1 MPGAGQGAESESAV
15 SGARDVPPARDG
27 AFVRVVTREPD
38 PGVPLPPAGQ
48 ALAPPPPPPPAVPTL
63 VAGPTTGWINAPW
76 RPARSVPPAAGG
88 STLARLV
95 GAGLVGAVLLLGG
108 AISAVRI
115 AATYPSWVL
124 PTGAAEVHEAWLW
137 VVVFVVA
144 MTALAVW
151 LGRRYL
157 AQAATRTGGA
167 DIARFISSTSG
178 PASDAPSA
186 SSAADPGTEPLAIRP
201 MRRTVRAAV
210 LGAIAGA
217 LLLAVGQVVLANAAG
232 VASLR
237 AGAAVVAAGVVVLV
251 LGAGLLPVIFRGTDR
266 RLAEAS
272 RAADGG
278 HVHDPGP
285 RAVAWSPL
293 AAIGIVA
300 SAGLAFG
307 LSGGALEPAVCDVGP
322 GWSCG
327 IVRVPVDRSA
337 PAGELIE
344 MAYTIHGAE
353 AAAPGLP
360 RRVLV
365 LAVGGP
371 GIAGLPEADWMYQQ
385 LDARVRDAFDVVV
398 YDPRATGQ
406 TDPHDCPDAAG
417 RYYLDDRDLS
427 AALVREFADR
437 CVSEA
442 DVAEGDLRRYGS
454 AAVAEDIDALRDVLG
469 VERISLYGVSYGTV
483 VAQAYA
489 AAHPDRLDGLVL
501 DAPLDRSLTPARV
514 WAIAAAGFEEALS
527 HTFTACR
534 EDRSCSDDLPSPE
547 RTWQRLLEVT
557 ADGPLR
563 GEVSTADGDTYTVSL
578 DRRDI
583 ADLMQAALYSTTGR
597 MSFLRA
603 LAAFDR
609 GDPRGLA
616 RLWDAWSGGSGDSS
630 FAYYAT
636 WCADARHSPTPRT
649 DDYDAF
655 VDVASREGIR
665 DPGSL
670 GVAYATI
677 PCLFWPF
684 QADRFVP
691 PAEAATVPTLILS
704 ATSDPITPIAEARS
718 ILGRHPEARLVETRG
733 GAHGSLGE
741 RCPTERMTRFLV
753 DGELPDSRTTVCL
766 GVIVDT
772 YLPLAP
778 SPAATADDA
787 VSGLFWELLADP
799 LVIDWAGDEPLDVAC
814 TDGGTASFAPVD
826 EAWRSEVTL
835 DDCSYATNAV
845 WNGGGTLDLSRWD
858 ADLRLV
864 SPRGD
869 VHLEATSDDWRIDG
883 TWDGRPV
890 AVDR

>member
-1 MPGAGQGAESESAV
+1 
-15 SGARDVPPARDG
+15 VPA
-27 AFVRVVTREPD
+27 
-38 PGVPLPPAGQ
+38 
-48 ALAPPPPPPPAVPTL
+48 
-63 VAGPTTGWINAPW
+63 
-76 RPARSVPPAAGG
+76 AAGG
-88 STLARLV
+88 STLARV
-95 GAGLVGAVLLLGG
+95 AGAGLVGCVVLLAG
-108 AISAVRI
+108 AISAART
-115 AATYPSWVL
+115 ARTYPSWVL
-124 PTGAAEVHEAWLW
+124 EAGAARVHDAWLW
-137 VVVFVVA
+137 VVVFVIA
-144 MTALAVW
+144 MAALALW

-157 AQAATRTGGA
+157 ASAAARAGA
-167 DIARFISSTSG
+167 TSIGELIASTSP
-178 PASDAPSA
+178 PAD
-186 SSAADPGTEPLAIRP
+186 EPLATAPAPATDGTGPLTFGP

-210 LGAIAGA
+210 AATIGGAVLLIAGQAILSTASSLAA
-217 LLLAVGQVVLANAAG
+217 LQAG
-232 VASLR
+232 TALVAS
-237 AGAAVVAAGVVVLV
+237 GVLV
-251 LGAGLLPVIFRGTDR
+251 LVIGAGLLPVVFRGTDR

-272 RAADGG
+272 RAAEGG
-278 HVHDPGP
+278 HVQDPGP

-307 LSGGALEPAVCDVGP
+307 LSRGTLEPASCDVGP

-327 IVRVPVDRSA
+327 IVRAPVERTA

-344 MAYTIHGAE
+344 MAYTIHPAD
-353 AAAPGLP
+353 APGPGRP

-371 GIAGLPEADWMYQQ
+371 GIAGLPEADWMYEQ
-385 LDARVRDAFDVVV
+385 LDKRVRDAFDVVV

-417 RYYLDDRDLS
+417 RYYLDDRDMS
-427 AALVREFADR
+427 ASLVHEFADR
-437 CVSEA
+437 CISEA
-442 DVAEGDLRRYGS
+442 DVPEEGLARYGS

-469 VERISLYGVSYGTV
+469 VDRISLYGVSYGTV

-489 AAHPDRLDGLVL
+489 AAHADRLDALVL
-501 DAPLDRSLTPARV
+501 DAPLDRSLTPAHV
-514 WAIAAAGFEEALS
+514 WAVAAAGFEDALS

-534 EDRSCSDDLPSPE
+534 EDRSCSDDLPNPE
-547 RTWQRLLEVT
+547 RAWQRLLDTT
-557 ADGPLR
+557 AGGPIL
-563 GEVSTADGDTYTVSL
+563 GDVPTGDGDTYTVSL
-578 DRRDI
+578 SRRDV

-603 LAAFDR
+603 LASFDR

-616 RLWDAWSGGSGDSS
+616 RLWDAWSGGPGDSS

-636 WCADARHSPTPRT
+636 WCADARHSPTAKA

-684 QADRFVP
+684 QPERFVP
-691 PAEAATVPTLILS
+691 PAEASTVPTLILT
-704 ATSDPITPIAEARS
+704 ATSDPITPVSEARS

-741 RCPTERMTRFLV
+741 RCPMERMTRFLV
-753 DGELPDSRTTVCL
+753 DGELPTSRTTVCL

-787 VSGLFWELLADP
+787 VSGLYWELLADP
-799 LVIDWAGDEPLDVAC
+799 RVLDWAGDEPLEIAC
-814 TDGGTASFAPVD
+814 SDGGTASFGPVD
-826 EAWRSEVTL
+826 DEWQSEVTL
-835 DDCSYATNAV
+835 DGCSYATNAA
-845 WNGGGTLDLSRWD
+845 WSGGGTLDLNRWD
-858 ADLRLV
+858 ADLQLV
-864 SPRGD
+864 SARGD
-869 VHLEATSDDWRIDG
+869 VDLHATSDEWRIQG
-883 TWDGRPV
+883 SWDGRPV
-890 AVDR
+890 DINR